1 MDATRDEAAVPE
13 VEIRRHEYYWR
24 GFVRVMTWSAVGIG
38 ILLLGM
44 AFFLVD

>member
-13 VEIRRHEYYWR
+13 VEIRRHEQYWR
-24 GFVRVMTWSAVGIG
+24 GFVRFMIFSAVGTA

-44 AFFLVD
+44 AFFLID